1 MTIHEIVQ
9 KAHNK
14 LNLESWD
21 YLMGGTETETTLKR
35 NRMALDSVGFKP
47 RIGRDVSEIDLTTT
61 FLNRELRLPLMLAPI
76 GQLHRFG
83 SEGGATAARAAAEF
97 GIAHM
102 ISSQAKPG
110 LEGVA
115 EAANNLRIYQLYVRG
130 DQQWVDDVIKRAI
143 DNGYSAF
150 CFTVDSA
157 HYSRR
162 ERDLAKGNVTSFHSN
177 LGRTHQTAFNWDQ
190 VKHYKDNFDLPLII
204 KGIGTAEDAEM
215 ALEHGI
221 EGIYSSNHGGR
232 QLDYGRGAI
241 DVLPEIVKVAKGQ
254 SHDHH
259 R

>member
-83 SEGGATAARAAAEF
+83 SEGGATTARAAAEF

-215 ALEHGI
+215 ALEHGDRRDLQQQSWRAATRLRPRRDRCAPGNC
-221 EGIYSSNHGGR
+221 EGR
-232 QLDYGRGAI
+232 ER
-241 DVLPEIVKVAKGQ
+241 Q